1 MPDGQSF
8 VAKTF
13 VQKNFNRLCTILL
26 VANEEL
32 SFDLKLTISGFE
44 IKLLVFCNTEVMNI
58 FNTEAKLSLANT
70 RDN

>member
-1 MPDGQSF
+1 MVGRLLQKRLFKKIST
-8 VAKTF
+8 VCVLYRWLQAK
-13 VQKNFNRLCTILL
+13 
-26 VANEEL
+26 EL